1 MEFIFKEF
9 DANVE
14 RFNNSDGKL
23 LVGTLQGITNITQDK
38 SKCTVTIKQPKNA
51 VLHVY
56 TPQKKGGVDHTST
69 FTVDKNTT
77 YEAEVIGD
85 SGYLPGDLGVGIER
99 EVASKDLRYIY
110 LYKKNKIKTTPLLFG
125 HNDNLFV
132 SSLYDPSNIIY
143 SGSTNNPKLTSNKFI
158 QSKILKYYGF
168 DYLFGYFDELEGSSI
183 YGSTIPVKNS
193 NYRLTIRLLGFN
205 LFKMSKNSNKKT
217 GRWVIGFNK
226 IDGLTINSITMR
238 IADVNGNEIAVIK
251 DFRYL
256 NTIPGDTNNSNKV
269 QIYCTGSSINNDLDP
284 TYLYLLA
291 NKDKRV
297 KVGLVIE

>member
-1 MEFIFKEF
+1 ME
-9 DANVE
+9 
-14 RFNNSDGKL
+14 
-23 LVGTLQGITNITQDK
+23 TLK
-38 SKCTVTIKQPKNA
+38 TIQ
-51 VLHVY
+51 
-56 TPQKKGGVDHTST
+56 
-69 FTVDKNTT
+69 
-77 YEAEVIGD
+77 
-85 SGYLPGDLGVGIER
+85 
-99 EVASKDLRYIY
+99 SKDLKYIY

-143 SGSTNNPKLTSNKFI
+143 SGNTNNPKLTSNKFI

-183 YGSTIPVKNS
+183 YGSTIPVKDS

-205 LFKMSKNSNKKT
+205 LFKMSKNSTKKT

-238 IADVNGNEIAVIK
+238 IADANGNEIAVIK
-251 DFRYL
+251 GFRYL
-256 NTIPGDTNNSNKV
+256 NTIHGDTNNSNKV
-269 QIYCTGSSINNDLDP
+269 QIYCTSSSINNDLDP

>member
-1 MEFIFKEF
+1 M
-9 DANVE
+9 A
-14 RFNNSDGKL
+14 
-23 LVGTLQGITNITQDK
+23 
-38 SKCTVTIKQPKNA
+38 TVTIKQPKNA
-51 VLHVY
+51 TIHVY
-56 TPQKKGGVDHTST
+56 TPQKNGGVDHTST
-69 FTVDKNTT
+69 FTVDENTT
-77 YEAEVIGD
+77 YEAELIGD

-99 EVASKDLRYIY
+99 EVASKDLKYIY

-143 SGSTNNPKLTSNKFI
+143 SGGTNNPKLTSNKFI

-238 IADVNGNEIAVIK
+238 IADANGNEIAVIK
-251 DFRYL
+251 DFSYL
-256 NTIPGDTNNSNKV
+256 NTVSGDTNNSNKV
-269 QIYCTGSSINNDLDP
+269 QIYCTSSSINNDLDP

>member
-1 MEFIFKEF
+1 MVASKNIQ
-9 DANVE
+9 
-14 RFNNSDGKL
+14 SDNQ
-23 LVGTLQGITNITQDK
+23 TT
-38 SKCTVTIKQPKNA
+38 P
-51 VLHVY
+51 VY
-56 TPQKKGGVDHTST
+56 TPQKNEGVDHT
-69 FTVDKNTT
+69 
-77 YEAEVIGD
+77 
-85 SGYLPGDLGVGIER
+85 P
-99 EVASKDLRYIY
+99 ASKDLKYIY

-132 SSLYDPSNIIY
+132 SSLYDPNNIIY

-205 LFKMSKNSNKKT
+205 LFKMSKNSNKKS

-238 IADVNGNEIAVIK
+238 IADANGNEIAVIK

-256 NTIPGDTNNSNKV
+256 NTIPGDTNNNNKV
-269 QIYCTGSSINNDLDP
+269 QIYCTSSSINNDLDP

-291 NKDKRV
+291 NKDNKVR
-297 KVGLVIE
+297 VGLMIE

>member
-1 MEFIFKEF
+1 M
-9 DANVE
+9 
-14 RFNNSDGKL
+14 
-23 LVGTLQGITNITQDK
+23 GTLKTTQ
-38 SKCTVTIKQPKNA
+38 
-51 VLHVY
+51 
-56 TPQKKGGVDHTST
+56 
-69 FTVDKNTT
+69 
-77 YEAEVIGD
+77 
-85 SGYLPGDLGVGIER
+85 
-99 EVASKDLRYIY
+99 SKDLKYIY

-205 LFKMSKNSNKKT
+205 LFKMSKNSNKKS

-238 IADVNGNEIAVIK
+238 IADANGNEIAVIK

-256 NTIPGDTNNSNKV
+256 NTIPGDTNNNNKV
-269 QIYCTGSSINNDLDP
+269 QIYCTSSSINNDLDP

-291 NKDKRV
+291 NKDNKVR
-297 KVGLVIE
+297 VGLMIE

>member
-1 MEFIFKEF
+1 M
-9 DANVE
+9 A
-14 RFNNSDGKL
+14 
-23 LVGTLQGITNITQDK
+23 
-38 SKCTVTIKQPKNA
+38 TVTIKQPKNA
-51 VLHVY
+51 TIHVY
-56 TPQKKGGVDHTST
+56 THQKNGGVDHTST
-69 FTVDKNTT
+69 FTVDENTT
-77 YEAEVIGD
+77 YEAELIGD

-99 EVASKDLRYIY
+99 EVASKDLKYIY

-269 QIYCTGSSINNDLDP
+269 QIYCTSSSINNDLDP
-284 TYLYLLA
+284 TYLYLLT

>member
-1 MEFIFKEF
+1 MVTI
-9 DANVE
+9 
-14 RFNNSDGKL
+14 
-23 LVGTLQGITNITQDK
+23 
-38 SKCTVTIKQPKNA
+38 TIKQPKNA
-51 VLHVY
+51 TIHVY
-56 TPQKKGGVDHTST
+56 TPQKSDGIDHTST
-69 FTVDKNTT
+69 FTCPIGTT
-77 YEAEVIGD
+77 YEAEVVDD
-85 SGYLPGDLGVGIER
+85 SGYLPGDLGIGIER
-99 EVASKDLRYIY
+99 EVASKDLKYIY

-143 SGSTNNPKLTSNKFI
+143 SGNTNNPKFTNNNFI
-158 QSKILKYYGF
+158 QPEILKYYGF

-183 YGSTIPVKNS
+183 SSATVPVKGT

-226 IDGLTINSITMR
+226 IDNLTINSITMH
-238 IADVNGNEIAVIK
+238 IADTNGNEIAVIK

-256 NTIPGDTNNSNKV
+256 NTIPGDTNNSNRV
-269 QIYCTGSSINNDLDP
+269 QIYCTSSSINNELDP

-291 NKDKRV
+291 NKSNIV
-297 KVGLVIE
+297 KVGLVVE

>member
-1 MEFIFKEF
+1 M
-9 DANVE
+9 A
-14 RFNNSDGKL
+14 
-23 LVGTLQGITNITQDK
+23 
-38 SKCTVTIKQPKNA
+38 TVTIKQPKNA

-77 YEAEVIGD
+77 YEAELIGD

-99 EVASKDLRYIY
+99 EVASKDLKYIY

-132 SSLYDPSNIIY
+132 SSLYDPNNIIY

-183 YGSTIPVKNS
+183 YGSTIPVKDS

-238 IADVNGNEIAVIK
+238 IADANGNEIAVIK

-256 NTIPGDTNNSNKV
+256 NTVSGDTNNNNKV
-269 QIYCTGSSINNDLDP
+269 QIYCTSSSINNDLDP

-297 KVGLVIE
+297 KVWLVIE

>member
-1 MEFIFKEF
+1 M
-9 DANVE
+9 A
-14 RFNNSDGKL
+14 
-23 LVGTLQGITNITQDK
+23 
-38 SKCTVTIKQPKNA
+38 TVTIKQPKNA
-51 VLHVY
+51 TIHVY
-56 TPQKKGGVDHTST
+56 TPQKNGGVDHTST
-69 FTVDKNTT
+69 FTVDENTT

-85 SGYLPGDLGVGIER
+85 SGYSPGDLGVGIER
-99 EVASKDLRYIY
+99 EVASKDLKYIY

-125 HNDNLFV
+125 HNDNLYV
-132 SSLYDPSNIIY
+132 SSLYDPNNIIY
-143 SGSTNNPKLTSNKFI
+143 SGTTNNPKLTSNKFI

-183 YGSTIPVKNS
+183 YGSTVPVKNS

-238 IADVNGNEIAVIK
+238 IADTNGKEIAVIK

-256 NTIPGDTNNSNKV
+256 NTISGDINNSNKV

-297 KVGLVIE
+297 RVRLVIE

>member
-1 MEFIFKEF
+1 M
-9 DANVE
+9 
-14 RFNNSDGKL
+14 
-23 LVGTLQGITNITQDK
+23 GTLKTTQ
-38 SKCTVTIKQPKNA
+38 
-51 VLHVY
+51 
-56 TPQKKGGVDHTST
+56 
-69 FTVDKNTT
+69 
-77 YEAEVIGD
+77 
-85 SGYLPGDLGVGIER
+85 
-99 EVASKDLRYIY
+99 SKDLKFIY

-143 SGSTNNPKLTSNKFI
+143 SGVTNNPKLTNNNFI
-158 QSKILKYYGF
+158 QPEILKYYGF
-168 DYLFGYFDELEGSSI
+168 DYLFGYFDELEGSS
-183 YGSTIPVKNS
+183 YSGPTIPVKNT

-226 IDGLTINSITMR
+226 IDGLTINSITMH

-256 NTIPGDTNNSNKV
+256 NTIHGDTNNSNKV
-269 QIYCTGSSINNDLDP
+269 QIYCTDSSINNDLDP

>member
-1 MEFIFKEF
+1 M
-9 DANVE
+9 
-14 RFNNSDGKL
+14 
-23 LVGTLQGITNITQDK
+23 GTLKTTQ
-38 SKCTVTIKQPKNA
+38 
-51 VLHVY
+51 
-56 TPQKKGGVDHTST
+56 
-69 FTVDKNTT
+69 
-77 YEAEVIGD
+77 
-85 SGYLPGDLGVGIER
+85 
-99 EVASKDLRYIY
+99 SKDLNFIY

-143 SGSTNNPKLTSNKFI
+143 SGVTNNSKLTNNNFI
-158 QSKILKYYGF
+158 QPEISKYYGF
-168 DYLFGYFDELEGSSI
+168 DYLFGYFDELEGSS
-183 YGSTIPVKNS
+183 YSGPTIPVKNT

-297 KVGLVIE
+297 RVGLMIE